1 VWRNPELLSRRVA
14 SIVKRRD
21 PFDPESITE
30 VSANLVRL
38 TQRILPAS
46 ACTGACL
53 TQLRRLAVHAKPSEI
68 TRFLLG
74 RRFGFTDRRLRELP
88 SEEPDLYDRILEARW
103 G

>member
-14 SIVKRRD
+14 SIVQRRD

-46 ACTGACL
+46 ACTDL

-74 RRFGFTDRRLRELP
+74 RRFGFTDRQLRELP
-88 SEEPDLYDRILEARW
+88 SEKPDLYDRILEARW